1 MAIRLFAIVT
11 AVALSSLSAVA
22 CSHTPEPKGP
32 VDLATSN
39 KLPSTQ
45 GQIETGDAGN
55 GNVTV
60 HVSVKHMAPPDKV
73 VSGATTYV
81 VWVQPL
87 AADGSPQ
94 NLGAIKP
101 DGEEHGDFV
110 STTPLPAFDVFIT
123 AEPSATAQAPT
134 GEKMLWG
141 RVDTTN

>member
-1 MAIRLFAIVT
+1 MAIRFSAVLT
-11 AVALSSLSAVA
+11 ALALSTMPLA
-22 CSHTPEPKGP
+22 CGHAPEPKGP

-55 GNVTV
+55 GNVKV
-60 HVSVKHMAPPDKV
+60 HVSVKHMAPPEKV
-73 VSGATTYV
+73 VAGATTYV

-87 AADGSPQ
+87 AADGQPQ

-101 DGEEHGDFV
+101 DGEEQGDFV
-110 STTPLPAFDVFIT
+110 STTPLKAFDVFIT
-123 AEPSATAQAPT
+123 AEPSGTAQSPT

-141 RVDTTN
+141 RVDGD